1 MSTLIATFD
10 EPHKMR
16 QALDRLYEK
25 GFADEEVKVV
35 EKLEQ
40 PSTSAVVSPVVGS
53 SSAAPVD
60 PSMSTP
66 AGTAGEGAD
75 SAGTETS
82 PAALIHS
89 LRDELPGVELDQDEA
104 NYYAQV
110 INDQVINDDGRLI
123 AVQGERSRLEEA
135 RSVLGKAGSSADRI
149 TIHE

>member
-1 MSTLIATFD
+1 MSTLVATFD
-10 EPHKMR
+10 EPQKMR
-16 QALDRLYEK
+16 QALDKLYEK

-40 PSTSAVVSPVVGS
+40 PSTTAVVSPIAGS

-66 AGTAGEGAD
+66 AGTAGEGGD

-104 NYYAQV
+104 SYYA
-110 INDQVINDDGRLI
+110 QVINDDGRLI

-135 RSVLGKAGSSADRI
+135 RSILDEAGASTDRV
-149 TIHE
+149 TIYE